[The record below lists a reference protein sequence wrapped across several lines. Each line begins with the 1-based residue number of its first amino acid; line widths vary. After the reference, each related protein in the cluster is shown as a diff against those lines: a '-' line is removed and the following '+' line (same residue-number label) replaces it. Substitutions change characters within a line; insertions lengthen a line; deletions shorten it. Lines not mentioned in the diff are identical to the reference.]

1 MAGANIQSKLS
12 VVLLAS
18 FMSNNSHE
26 LGQKKKEKYVLEPA
40 LKFPEIEQ
48 NRLVPRLPHSG
59 M

>member
-26 LGQKKKEKYVLEPA
+26 LGQKKKKEKYVLEPA
-40 LKFPEIEQ
+40 LKFPEIE
-48 NRLVPRLPHSG
+48 
-59 M
+59 